1 MRVVYAVD
9 LFGPADQ
16 LFHETPK
23 LERERIRKTLN
34 SAGGSL

>member
-1 MRVVYAVD
+1 MRVVCTVN
-9 LFGPADQ
+9 LLGPANQ

-34 SAGGSL
+34 TAGGSL